1 MERILMKILD
11 RRKGKG
17 IIIVVVELN
26 LIRIIEFQS
35 RILSVASYIIMERGW
50 FLKVLDWRKEGYR
63 YHYQDKFDKDRRIL
77 REFFMLREYMQ

>member
-11 RRKGKG
+11 RRKGKD

-35 RILSVASYIIMERGW
+35 RILSVASYIIMERG
-50 FLKVLDWRKEGYR
+50 
-63 YHYQDKFDKDRRIL
+63 
-77 REFFMLREYMQ
+77 